1 MRTMRSLLVLASSLL
16 ATTALADTIQATST
30 TYVSAGQ
37 QNRGGLPG
45 EKPDVVDVI
54 PVIEVLSISAS
65 EVRNPLLDDLSIV
78 LSTWGSAELADN
90 RWDGGTS
97 GELTGDVMTGYVS
110 GKLFKKRLTL
120 RLGRQAVVVGAGRM
134 ASIDGGDVAVRLPA
148 GFVVEGYAGAP
159 VVQRFTSRDGMVSW
173 NPLGGDLAFGGR
185 VGWAHAFGS
194 AVGLDVGASAAMVDD
209 DGEWAR
215 RDVGLDAR
223 LRLSRSLAINGSVLA
238 ALVEGGGVA
247 EATALATWQPSRRL
261 FVTADYRHTAP
272 HLMLPQTSILTV
284 FADATRDDVGAGV
297 RYELT
302 RTLELGADYHALLEP
317 DGEEGTELGHE
328 AALRGDY
335 ASGPIRAG
343 AELSWLTAIENG
355 YKGAR
360 FFVRRDFG
368 QLFAAGDLSAY
379 VFDEAVNGE
388 DYSASF
394 GATAGYKL
402 SKGWTAAVTASAAAT
417 PFMESKVDVM
427 AKLAYNQVYRVR
439 EVR

>member
-16 ATTALADTIQATST
+16 ATAALADTIQASST

-37 QNRGGLPG
+37 QTRGGLPG
-45 EKPDVVDVI
+45 EKPDVVDVL

-65 EVRNPLLDDLSIV
+65 DVRNPLFDDLSIV

-90 RWDGGTS
+90 RWDAGTT
-97 GELTGDVMTGYVS
+97 GELTGDVMTGYLS
-110 GKLFKKRLTL
+110 GKLWKKRLTL
-120 RLGRQAVVVGAGRM
+120 RLGRQAVAVGAGRM

-148 GFVVEGYAGAP
+148 GFAVEAYGGAP
-159 VVQRFTSRDGMVSW
+159 VVQRFQTRSGLVSW

-185 VGWAHAFGS
+185 LSWTRAFAG
-194 AVGLDVGASAAMVDD
+194 AAGLDVGASVAMVDD

-223 LRLSRSLAINGSVLA
+223 LRLGRSLTVNASALA
-238 ALVEGGGVA
+238 ALGEAGGLA
-247 EATALATWQPSRRL
+247 EATALATWQATRHL
-261 FVTADYRHTAP
+261 FVTADYRHAAP

-284 FADATRDDVGAGV
+284 FANATRDDVGGGV

-302 RTLELGADYHALLEP
+302 RTLEVGVDYHALLEP

-328 AALRGDY
+328 ATVRGDY
-335 ASGPIRAG
+335 RSGSIRAG
-343 AELSWLTAIENG
+343 AELTYLSAIENG
-355 YKGAR
+355 YMGGR
-360 FFVRRDFG
+360 FFARRDFG
-368 QLFAAGDLSAY
+368 KLYAAGDLSAY

-394 GATAGYKL
+394 GATAGYRL
-402 SKGWTAAVTASAAAT
+402 GGAWTAAVTASAAVT